1 MHKIK
6 WNYKSSALSPAE
18 INEFSQK
25 NSISYVM
32 STVLL
37 NRGIKTREQIMQ
49 YIGKSLEGIHNPML
63 LPDIEQACRRIIQAI
78 ENKEKIVIY
87 GDYDV
92 DGVTSTSLL
101 YSFLKENG
109 ADVKY
114 FIPDRIRDGY
124 GLNIKAI
131 NKISKLGTRL
141 LITVDCGITSV
152 GEVELA
158 KAQQMEVIV
167 TDHHTCK
174 ERIPDAVAVVNPKRA
189 DSKYPFSSLAGVGVA
204 FKLILGVTK
213 LMGKSTKECFDRY
226 CDLVAVGTIADVVD
240 LQGENRLIVDRG
252 LKKLLNTE
260 NYGIRA
266 LLGVCGANDKS
277 INSTTIAFG
286 LSPRI
291 NAAGRMAHASIAV
304 DLLLSQSDKEA
315 YEIALRLDELNRER
329 QRVEKEIFDEALEMI
344 EKNSSFSD
352 KKIIVLAKEGWH
364 HGVIGIVASRITEQF
379 YKPCILIAVEGNGKG
394 KGSGR
399 SVEGMNLFDALLAS
413 EEHLLQFGGH
423 SLAAGLSLEMKNF
436 DAFYECINKY
446 IAENLNEEPHKM
458 LDIDCSVPPAF
469 VSVANA
475 KMLERLEPYGMS
487 NPKPVFAMCGVKV
500 VSAVTMGTDERHLR
514 LKIEAGDRI
523 IEAVGFSFGHL
534 AKYLNAGRLIDI
546 AFNLEVSTYQG
557 NERLQLMIKDI
568 KSCIQ

>member
-158 KAQQMEVIV
+158 KAQRMEVIV

-174 ERIPDAVAVVNPKRA
+174 ERIPDAVAVVNPKRL
-189 DSKYPFSSLAGVGVA
+189 DSEYPFLSLAGVGVA

-277 INSTTIAFG
+277 INSTTVAFG

-291 NAAGRMAHASIAV
+291 NAAGRMAQASIAV

-399 SVEGMNLFDALLAS
+399 SVEGINLFDALLAS
-413 EEHLLQFGGH
+413 EEHLIQFGGH

-446 IAENLNEEPHKM
+446 IAENLKEEPHKM

>member
-63 LPDIEQACRRIIQAI
+63 LPDIEKACRRIIQAI
-78 ENKEKIVIY
+78 ESKEKIVIY

-158 KAQQMEVIV
+158 KAQRMEVIV

-174 ERIPDAVAVVNPKRA
+174 ERIPDAVAVVNPKRL
-189 DSKYPFSSLAGVGVA
+189 DSEYPFLSLAGVGVA

-277 INSTTIAFG
+277 INSTTVAFG

-291 NAAGRMAHASIAV
+291 NAAGRMAQASIAV
-304 DLLLSQSDKEA
+304 DLLLSQSDKDA
-315 YEIALRLDELNRER
+315 YDIALRLDELNRER

-379 YKPCILIAVEGNGKG
+379 YKPCILIAVDENGKG

-399 SVEGMNLFDALLAS
+399 SVEGINLFDALLAS
-413 EEHLLQFGGH
+413 EEHLIQFGGH

-446 IAENLNEEPHKM
+446 IAENLKEEPHKM
-458 LDIDCSVPPAF
+458 LDIDCSVPPTF
-469 VSVANA
+469 ISVANA

-534 AKYLNAGRLIDI
+534 AKYINAGRLIDI

>member
-6 WNYKSSALSPAE
+6 WNFKSAALSPAE
-18 INEFSQK
+18 INEFSQN

-32 STVLL
+32 SAVLL
-37 NRGIKTREQIMQ
+37 NRGIQTREQIIE

-63 LPDIEQACRRIIQAI
+63 LPDIEKACKRIIYAI

-92 DGVTSTSLL
+92 DGVTSTALL
-101 YSFLKENG
+101 YSFLKEYG

-158 KAQQMEVIV
+158 KAQRMEVII

-174 ERIPDAVAVVNPKRA
+174 ERIPDAVAVVNPKRE
-189 DSKYPFSSLAGVGVA
+189 DSEYPFKALAGVGVA
-204 FKLILGVTK
+204 FKLILGIAK
-213 LMGKSTKECFDRY
+213 LMGKSTKECFDKY
-226 CDLVAVGTIADVVD
+226 CDLVSIGTIADVVD

-252 LKKLLNTE
+252 LKKLANTD
-260 NYGIRA
+260 NIGIKA
-266 LLGVCGANDKS
+266 LTGLCGMKDKG
-277 INSTTIAFG
+277 INSTSVAFG
-286 LSPRI
+286 ISPRI
-291 NAAGRMAHASIAV
+291 NAAGRMAQASMAV
-304 DLLLSQSDKEA
+304 DLLLSRTNDEA
-315 YEIALRLDELNRER
+315 YELSLKLDELNRER
-329 QRVEKEIFDEALEMI
+329 QRIEREIFEEALSII
-344 EKNSSFSD
+344 EQNPSFRD

-379 YKPCILIAVEGNGKG
+379 YKPCILIAVEENGKG

-399 SVEGMNLFDALLAS
+399 SVEGINLFDALTAC
-413 EEHLLQFGGH
+413 EEYLTQFGGH

-436 DAFYECINKY
+436 DAFYDCINKY
-446 IAENLNEEPHKM
+446 ISQNIKEEPQKQ

-469 VSVANA
+469 VSMANA
-475 KMLERLEPYGMS
+475 KMLERLEPFGMS
-487 NPKPVFAMCGVKV
+487 NEKPVFAMCGVKV
-500 VSAVTMGTDERHLR
+500 VSAQTMGADDRHLR
-514 LKIEAGDRI
+514 LKVEAGDRI
-523 IEAVGFSFGHL
+523 MEAVGFSFGTF

-557 NERLQLMIKDI
+557 NERLQLMLKDI
-568 KSCIQ
+568 RSCEN